1 MKRHGITIL
10 TVLFALVVLI
20 SANCILTTQA
30 ATVEDLTYEIRNDRV
45 TITDCNENA
54 SGELVIPDTIE
65 GYPVTCIASWGAFM
79 DCSSLTSVTIP
90 DSVTSIG
97 SSAFAGC
104 TSLTSMV
111 IPDSVT
117 VVGTSVFNNCTSLT
131 SVTIGKGVTKIGDW
145 MFSGC
150 SSLTMVTIPDSVYK
164 IEESAFAFC
173 TSLEQVICGNG
184 LAYVGASAF
193 EHCSN
198 LSQITFGTGISN
210 IGSSA
215 FDGCTALTAVHIP
228 SITQWCSICFG
239 NTPTSNPLYY
249 AQKLYAD
256 GELVT
261 SVEFPRGCKSIGQYT
276 FCNYTALTQVSIP
289 DTVSSI
295 GDSAFKG
302 CTGLIH
308 ISLPVGLTSIG
319 ENAFYG
325 CSITELILP
334 EGLSV
339 IGNYAFDRC
348 KGLKTVVVPKSLQT
362 VGFGAFE
369 YCSEL
374 TAVHIS
380 DLSAWMNIDFGSSGS
395 NPLCYGKNLYI
406 DGNLVTKITLPQNVT
421 ALKDYAFFGC
431 KSLEGIVIGDTVQSV
446 GIQAF
451 SGCTSL
457 TQVTMGNTVMSIGRS
472 AFSGCTSLTQVT
484 MEKTV
489 TSIGDSAF
497 QNCSALIQV
506 DIPAS
511 VGKIGSYAFSGC
523 GALMG
528 IWVDST
534 NACYSS
540 DSYGVLFDKEQKILI
555 KAPGGLSGDYTVPET
570 VVKISDSAFS
580 GCSITN
586 LTLPD
591 RVIEFGND
599 ALPSSSKMN
608 FNVKDGAKYLG
619 NSDNPY
625 VCLVDVENTNIT
637 QFTITDR
644 TKMIAKRAFYGCDQ
658 LTTIAIPNNVA
669 FIDQEAFRDCD
680 ALTSVVFGDGNVT
693 IGEYAFCYCEAL
705 MSMVFGD
712 GNVTIGE
719 YAFRYCESLISVA
732 FGNGNVKIGEYGFGD
747 CDALTSVTFGNGDKN
762 IEENAF
768 SGSSALAELN
778 FGTGSVSIA
787 RGVFSY
793 NKHLTELRI
802 SGESIT
808 IDESAFSNCTSL
820 TSVELC
826 GNVTI
831 GSRCFA
837 DCSKLADVV
846 FDGGTLFIQYS
857 AFNNCRG
864 LQNISLPDTIL
875 GIESYAFEGC
885 YNLSYYTDDD
895 GSSYLGNADNH
906 NLVLVK
912 ASKQL
917 QTFTIP
923 EKTKVILSGAFYDCR
938 DLQNVYVKN
947 IEQWFDLYFANFS
960 ASPLYWADNLNF
972 LEPFSGEFI
981 IPEGTTRINPRAF
994 YNVNNLMKVVIPSSV
1009 LSIGEGAFSGCKNL
1023 REVVLSEGLIEIG
1036 GDAFYNCSS
1045 LTDLYI
1051 PDSVE
1056 RLGYRVVGGCNIHC
1070 SSLEKWLSLPRVSNP
1085 FAYNFALFIDSVPVT
1100 RVVYPQEHSK
1110 VINHAFD
1117 GCTNL
1122 EQIIIPEGITSIGYM
1137 AFRDCKNLKTVQI
1150 GEGLTEIDGYAF
1162 SGCSA
1167 LKVLPVPSTL
1177 KTVEIDAFRECDA
1190 LSELYITDLAAWM
1203 KIIYK
1208 EDPSGQVSDQRI
1220 PHKKLYLNGELVTSL
1235 STPMN
1240 VSHIQESTF
1249 EGQTDLK
1256 TVVMSNAVNVMGPWA
1271 FFECTALEEVT
1282 LSENLKVINKQT
1294 FEGCSRLDRVFL
1306 PEGVTLIQYKAFAN
1320 CTALNTV
1327 VIPQSVMHIDP
1338 TAFENSNVAQV
1349 YFTGTDQQWKELC
1362 IDIPDATVHTGYIP
1376 IEITSQPADQTA
1388 SKGST
1393 AKFTVIVAGD
1403 DLCYQWQYRTSS
1415 TDSWKAASATGS
1427 KTATLS
1433 VPATES
1439 RNGHQYRCIISD
1451 TAGQTVVSQSATLNV
1466 VTLNVSTQPANANLP
1481 TGKTAKFIVKAT
1493 GEGLTYQWQYRT
1505 SAKGSW
1511 RNINATG
1518 YKTATLSV
1526 PVTAARNGYQYRC
1539 VITDKYGNVINS
1551 NAANL
1556 TVVTLKVTAQPA
1568 NANLP
1573 TGKTAKFTVKASG
1586 EVLKYQWQYRTSSK
1600 GSWKNETAS
1609 GSKTATVSIPV
1620 TAARNGYQYRCVI
1633 TDKYGNVVN
1642 SNAATLKVVTL
1653 KVTKQPANKYLPAGK
1668 TAKFTVKVSGTGLK
1682 YQWQYRTSSKGS
1694 WKNASGAGSKTA
1706 TLSVK
1711 AKASMKGYQYRCKIT
1726 DKYGNVIYSNAATLK
1741 IVTLKITTQP
1751 ASVTL
1756 AKGKTATFKV
1766 IAKGTGLKYQWQ
1778 FRKNA
1783 KGAWKK
1789 ATNTGNKTATL
1800 KVPVTAARNG
1810 YQYRCV
1816 ITDKY
1821 GNVINSNAAT
1831 LKVKK

>member
-1 MKRHGITIL
+1 MKKHGATLL
-10 TVLFALVVLI
+10 TVLFALLLFL

-30 ATVEDLTYEIRNDRV
+30 ATVDDLTYGISNDKV
-45 TITDCNENA
+45 IITDCNENA
-54 SGELVIPDTIE
+54 SGELIIPATIE
-65 GYPVTCIASWGAFM
+65 GYPVT
-79 DCSSLTSVTIP
+79 
-90 DSVTSIG
+90 SIV

-104 TSLTSMV
+104 TSLTSV
-111 IPDSVT
+111 VLPDSVT
-117 VVGTSVFNNCTSLT
+117 DVGTSVFNNCTSLT

-164 IEESAFAFC
+164 IGESAFAFC
-173 TSLEQVICGNG
+173 RSLEQVICGNG

-193 EHCSN
+193 EDCIN

-228 SITQWCSICFG
+228 SIAQWCSICFG

-599 ALPSSSKMN
+599 ALPSNSKMN

-637 QFTITDR
+637 QFTITDK

-719 YAFRYCESLISVA
+719 YAFRHCESLTSVA

-787 RGVFSY
+787 RGAFSY

-808 IDESAFSNCTSL
+808 IDESTFSNCTSLTSVEICGNVTIGLRCFVDCTSL

-826 GNVTI
+826 GNVTL
-831 GSRCFA
+831 GRHC
-837 DCSKLADVV
+837 
-846 FDGGTLFIQYS
+846 FDGCTNLTDVILDDGTLYINAY
-857 AFNNCRG
+857 AFYDCYR

-917 QTFTIP
+917 ETFTIP

-994 YNVNNLMKVVIPSSV
+994 YNVNNLVKVVIPSSV

-1051 PDSVE
+1051 PDSVQ

-1070 SSLEKWLSLPRVSNP
+1070 SSLEKWLSLPRESNP

-1167 LKVLPVPSTL
+1167 LEALSIPSTL
-1177 KTVEIDAFRECDA
+1177 KTVEINAFRECDA

-1327 VIPQSVMHIDP
+1327 FIPQSITRIDP

-1376 IEITSQPADQTA
+1376 VEITAQPVDQTVP
-1388 SKGST
+1388 KGST
-1393 AKFTVIVAGD
+1393 SKFTVIVAGD

-1451 TAGQTVVSQSATLNV
+1451 TAGQTVISQSATLNV
-1466 VTLNVSTQPANANLP
+1466 VTLNVSTQPVNANLP
-1481 TGKTAKFIVKAT
+1481 TGKTAKFTVKAT

-1511 RNINATG
+1511 KNTTATG
-1518 YKTATLSV
+1518 CKTATLSV

-1539 VITDKYGNVINS
+1539 VITDKYGNDI
-1551 NAANL
+1551 
-1556 TVVTLKVTAQPA
+1556 
-1568 NANLP
+1568 
-1573 TGKTAKFTVKASG
+1573 
-1586 EVLKYQWQYRTSSK
+1586 
-1600 GSWKNETAS
+1600 
-1609 GSKTATVSIPV
+1609 
-1620 TAARNGYQYRCVI
+1620 
-1633 TDKYGNVVN
+1633 N

-1653 KVTKQPANKYLPAGK
+1653 KVTAQPASKYLPAGK

-1682 YQWQYRTSSKGS
+1682 YQWQYRTSAKGS
-1694 WKNASGAGSKTA
+1694 WKTASATGNKTA
-1706 TLSVK
+1706 TLSVP
-1711 AKASMKGYQYRCKIT
+1711 ATAARNGYQYRCKIT

-1766 IAKGTGLKYQWQ
+1766 VAKGTGLKYQWQ
-1778 FRKNA
+1778 YRTSA
-1783 KGAWKK
+1783 KGSWKK

-1800 KVPVTAARNG
+1800 KVPVTVARNG

-1816 ITDKY
+1816 IIDKY
-1821 GNVINSNAAT
+1821 GNVINTKAAT
-1831 LKVKK
+1831 LKVK